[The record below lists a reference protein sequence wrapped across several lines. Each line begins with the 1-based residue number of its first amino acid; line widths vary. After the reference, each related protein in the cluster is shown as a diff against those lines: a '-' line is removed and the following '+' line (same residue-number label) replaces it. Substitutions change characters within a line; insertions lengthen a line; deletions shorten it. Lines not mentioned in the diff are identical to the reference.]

1 MIGCI
6 GIIVTPYYDSENKKN
21 SFKKR
26 PALIVS
32 GPRNNDYTVLPISSI
47 SKKENIDE
55 KYDIKIEPEEYPLLN
70 LKKISYIRTHKQT
83 IVHQNSI
90 TDKPISSLKDE
101 YKDLY
106 ENVIASWMEFEY
118 EAFGNS
124 LD

>member
-6 GIIVTPYYDSENKKN
+6 GIIVTQYYDSENKKN